1 MADSDGSRITATST
15 SDPRAATIRAGGQGL
30 RTLAYVVAMLVA
42 LVFAW
47 LINDVRLQLRHT
59 SATINEKLPSILEK
73 TERSATALAE
83 LSEDVGQLRDLAGAT
98 GPRDATL
105 AAYADAILD
114 RIEASNLV
122 IGTRSKLSGKLDD
135 PQPAKEWT
143 AGARKEA
150 LWLTFRAK
158 SKAELLERLT
168 QTKFGSEWHVQPA
181 SGDIKVTSLKEW
193 IEAQPDLRLEGDV
206 AK

>member
-1 MADSDGSRITATST
+1 MTQDATGPTHVSP
-15 SDPRAATIRAGGQGL
+15 PRQGL
-30 RTLAYVVAMLVA
+30 RTLAYIVALLVA
-42 LVFAW
+42 LLFAW

-83 LSEDVGQLRDLAGAT
+83 LSADVSQLRDLAGAT

-114 RIEASNLV
+114 RLETSDLR
-122 IGTRSKLSGKLDD
+122 IGTRAKLSGKLDD
-135 PQPAKEWT
+135 PQPAKEWS
-143 AGARKEA
+143 AAARKEA

-158 SKAELLERLT
+158 SKPELLERLT
-168 QTKFGSEWHVQPA
+168 ETKFGSEWHVQPT
-181 SGDIKVTSLKEW
+181 SGDMKVVTLREW
-193 IEAQPDLRLEGDV
+193 IEAQPDLRASPDAV
-206 AK
+206 K

>member
-1 MADSDGSRITATST
+1 MTQDATGPAQISGR
-15 SDPRAATIRAGGQGL
+15 PQGL
-30 RTLAYVVAMLVA
+30 RTAAYVVALLVA
-42 LVFAW
+42 LLFAW

-83 LSEDVGQLRDLAGAT
+83 LSADVSQLRDLAGAT

-105 AAYADAILD
+105 AAYADSILD
-114 RIEASNLV
+114 RLEASDLQ
-122 IGTRSKLSGKLDD
+122 IGTRAKLSGKLED

-143 AGARKEA
+143 AAARKEA

-158 SKAELLERLT
+158 SKPELLKRLT
-168 QTKFGSEWHVQPA
+168 ETKFGSEWHVQPT
-181 SGDIKVTSLKEW
+181 SGDMKLVPLREW
-193 IEAQPDLRLEGDV
+193 VEAQPDLRGSPDAV
-206 AK
+206 KS

>member
-1 MADSDGSRITATST
+1 MTREATESTAN
-15 SDPRAATIRAGGQGL
+15 DRPRHGGL
-30 RTLAYVVAMLVA
+30 RTLGYAVA
-42 LVFAW
+42 LVVALLFAW

-83 LSEDVGQLRDLAGAT
+83 LSEDVRQLRDLAGAT

-105 AAYADAILD
+105 AAYADSILD
-114 RIEASNLV
+114 RVEASDLL

-135 PQPAKEWT
+135 PQPAKEWS
-143 AGARKEA
+143 AAARKEA

-158 SKAELLERLT
+158 SKPELLKRLT
-168 QTKFGSEWHVQPA
+168 ETKFGSQWHVQR
-181 SGDIKVTSLKEW
+181 SGGDGSVTPLREW
-193 IEAQPDLRLEGDV
+193 IEAQPDLRLPADP

>member
-1 MADSDGSRITATST
+1 MTQDAAGSTHVSQ
-15 SDPRAATIRAGGQGL
+15 PRQGL
-30 RTLAYVVAMLVA
+30 RTLAYVVALLVA
-42 LVFAW
+42 LLFAW

-83 LSEDVGQLRDLAGAT
+83 LSADVSQLRDLAGAT

-114 RIEASNLV
+114 RLEQSNLQ
-122 IGTRSKLSGKLDD
+122 IGTRAKLSGKLDD
-135 PQPAKEWT
+135 AQPAKEWT
-143 AGARKEA
+143 AAARKEA

-158 SKAELLERLT
+158 SRTELLKRLT
-168 QTKFGSEWHVQPA
+168 ETKFGSEWHVQPT
-181 SGDIKVTSLKEW
+181 SGDIKMSTLREW
-193 IEAQPDLRLEGDV
+193 IEAQPDLRASPDAV
-206 AK
+206 KS

>member
-1 MADSDGSRITATST
+1 
-15 SDPRAATIRAGGQGL
+15 
-30 RTLAYVVAMLVA
+30 
-42 LVFAW
+42 
-47 LINDVRLQLRHT
+47 VRLQLRHT

-73 TERSATALAE
+73 TERSAAALAE

-105 AAYADAILD
+105 AAYADSILD
-114 RIEASNLV
+114 RIEASDLL

-135 PQPAKEWT
+135 PQAAKEWT
-143 AGARKEA
+143 AAARKEA

-158 SKAELLERLT
+158 SKVELLKRLT
-168 QTKFGSEWHVQPA
+168 ETKFGSEWHVQR
-181 SGDIKVTSLKEW
+181 SGGDVNVTPLREW
-193 IEAQPDLRLEGDV
+193 IEAQPDLRLPADP